1 MERNQTLIWG
11 TVTIVG
17 LWVLSWLLLLCF
29 LPNPEE
35 RGLFGDMFGAV
46 NSLFSGLALCGV
58 VYSILLQQEGNRL
71 SNYQFRF
78 NHILDIVNKQT
89 EIFNVRIMEFNFQDQ
104 NENNLNFQEGIKFF
118 KTIENNS
125 KACMTFIERNKDT
138 IYSILPFIYHSNK
151 FTHNLIDEENI
162 SDTDKDR
169 LKKLYFL
176 NQNRSVIDYYS
187 LNKEIL
193 KAEKAEYESLSSDSK
208 EIHKVLFD
216 IRISMIKSIS
226 ENDYRLHGFAKSGA
240 ES

>member
-1 MERNQTLIWG
+1 MKRKQTLFWG
-11 TVTIVG
+11 TVIIVG
-17 LWVLSWLLLLCF
+17 LWILSWILLLCF
-29 LPNPEE
+29 LPNPEK
-35 RGLFGDMFGAV
+35 RGQFGDMFGAV

-58 VYSILLQQEGNRL
+58 VYSILLQQEANRL

-89 EIFNVRIMEFNFQDQ
+89 EIFNNRIMEFSFQDQ
-104 NENNLNFQEGIKFF
+104 NGNNLNFQEGIKFF

-125 KACMTFIERNKDT
+125 QASRTFIERNKDT

-151 FTHNLIDEENI
+151 FTHNLIDEESI

-169 LKKLYFL
+169 LKRLYFL

-187 LNKEIL
+187 LNTEIL
-193 KAEKAEYESLSSDSK
+193 NAENAEYESLSSDLK
-208 EIHKVLFD
+208 EIRKVIFD

-226 ENDYRLHGFAKSGA
+226 ENDYR
-240 ES
+240 